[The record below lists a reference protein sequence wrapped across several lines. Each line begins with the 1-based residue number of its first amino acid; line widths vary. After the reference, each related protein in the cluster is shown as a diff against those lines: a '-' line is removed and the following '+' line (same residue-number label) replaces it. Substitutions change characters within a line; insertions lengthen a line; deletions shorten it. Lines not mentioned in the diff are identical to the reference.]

1 MVRAV
6 MLPGL
11 LALAAA
17 SVLAMGPAD
26 PFTPPGAAAARK
38 AEAGGQAAAPRLAG
52 IRLGRAPAA
61 LIDGQWV
68 AVGAAVGGARLLA
81 VQPLRAELR
90 HADGRRE
97 WIELFF
103 LRDAAP
109 AAAASAPASE
119 PADDAPATLAQ
130 RDMQ

>member
-6 MLPGL
+6 MLLGL

-17 SVLAMGPAD
+17 PGSAMGPAD
-26 PFTPPGAAAARK
+26 PFTPPGPAAARK
-38 AEAGGQAAAPRLAG
+38 GAAGTQPAALRLAG

-68 AVGAAVGGARLLA
+68 AVGAAVGSARLLA
-81 VQPLRAELR
+81 VQPLRAQLR

-119 PADDAPATLAQ
+119 PADDAPGTLAQ
-130 RDMQ
+130 RDLK

>member
-11 LALAAA
+11 LVLAVAP
-17 SVLAMGPAD
+17 VLAMGPAD

-38 AEAGGQAAAPRLAG
+38 AEAGQAAALRLAG

-68 AVGAAVGGARLLA
+68 AVGAAVGSARLMA

-109 AAAASAPASE
+109 AAAASAPAPE
-119 PADDAPATLAQ
+119 PADDTSSATLAK
-130 RDMQ
+130 RDIQ

>member
-11 LALAAA
+11 LMLALAPAA
-17 SVLAMGPAD
+17 AMGPAD
-26 PFTPPGAAAARK
+26 PFTPPGPAAARK
-38 AEAGGQAAAPRLAG
+38 AEAGQAAAPRLAG

-68 AVGAAVGGARLLA
+68 AVGAAVGNARLLA

-119 PADDAPATLAQ
+119 PADGAPATLAQ

>member
-11 LALAAA
+11 LVLAVAP
-17 SVLAMGPAD
+17 VFAMGPAD
-26 PFTPPGAAAARK
+26 PFTPPGAAVARK
-38 AEAGGQAAAPRLAG
+38 AEAGQAAALRLAG

-68 AVGAAVGGARLLA
+68 AVGAAVGSARLLA

-97 WIELFF
+97 WIELF
-103 LRDAAP
+103 LREAAP
-109 AAAASAPASE
+109 NPAPE
-119 PADDAPATLAQ
+119 PADDTSSATLAK
-130 RDMQ
+130 RDIQ